1 MSQEETRKKI
11 VEELNRRIEKYIDDE
26 CYDHQW
32 EGFLSTC
39 DRLFDEYIEKIEDDE
54 VLVSEILADCD
65 IDDTEEN
72 KKLLVELAKGL

>member
-11 VEELNRRIEKYIDDE
+11 VNELRKRVEKYIESE

-32 EGFLSTC
+32 EGFGGTR
-39 DRLFDEYIEKIEDDE
+39 DRLWDEYIEKVEDDE